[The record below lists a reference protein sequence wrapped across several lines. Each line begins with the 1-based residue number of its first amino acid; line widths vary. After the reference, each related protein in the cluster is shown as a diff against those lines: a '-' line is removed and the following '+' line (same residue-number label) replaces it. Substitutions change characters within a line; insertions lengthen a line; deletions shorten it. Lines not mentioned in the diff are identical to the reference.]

1 MSTYEKSCKNYCSRF
16 VDNLTDDKGIFQYR
30 SEKKKIKIKIN
41 LSTLIRWHLQK
52 LTKTLK
58 FSGLTHPTSYS

>member
-30 SEKKKIKIKIN
+30 SEKKNNKNKNKVVYIN
-41 LSTLIRWHLQK
+41 
-52 LTKTLK
+52 
-58 FSGLTHPTSYS
+58 

>member
-30 SEKKKIKIKIN
+30 SEKKNKNKNKFVYIN
-41 LSTLIRWHLQK
+41 
-52 LTKTLK
+52 
-58 FSGLTHPTSYS
+58 